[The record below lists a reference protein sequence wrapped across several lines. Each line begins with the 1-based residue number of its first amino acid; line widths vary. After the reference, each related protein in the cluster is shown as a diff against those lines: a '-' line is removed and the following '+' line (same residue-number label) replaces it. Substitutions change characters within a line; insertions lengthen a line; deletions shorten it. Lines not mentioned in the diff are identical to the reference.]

1 MKSKICYEDEEKNLS
16 AKSAAFVQYLTRR
29 GYLISQKALNDDAE
43 KRRREMAKK
52 AYHNTELLLESYRD
66 MIWAVESIPDQIA
79 SELEMPFAELD
90 ELISRIDLE
99 LAMDNKVLQGRLY
112 SISQS
117 RLLIDRMNEAVSVLK
132 KKPKDGPLL
141 YDVIYKTYMSRSIP
155 ENIFDLLYNL
165 HMSRRRYYEL
175 RKKAIRLI
183 SLRLWSAPNQ
193 EINMWLDVLTMLD
206 KNPD

>member
-1 MKSKICYEDEEKNLS
+1 MKSKISYEDEEKNLS

-52 AYHNTELLLESYRD
+52 AYHNTELLLENYRD

-79 SELEMPFAELD
+79 SELEMPFATLD
-90 ELISRIDLE
+90 ELIVRVDLE
-99 LAMDNKVLQGRLY
+99 LAMENKALEGRIN
-112 SISQS
+112 SVTQS

-132 KKPKDGPLL
+132 KKPKDGELL
-141 YDVIYKTYMSRSIP
+141 YRVIFQTYMSDEICD
-155 ENIFDLLYNL
+155 NIYYLIYKLGL
-165 HMSRRRYYEL
+165 SRRKYYEV

-183 SLRLWSAPNQ
+183 SLRLWSAPNR
-193 EINMWLDVLTMLD
+193 EVNMWLDVLTMLD
-206 KNPD
+206 KN

>member
-1 MKSKICYEDEEKNLS
+1 MRAFGADVAITKVSEE
-16 AKSAAFVQYLTRR
+16 RR
-29 GYLISQKALNDDAE
+29 V
-43 KRRREMAKK
+43 R
-52 AYHNTELLLESYRD
+52 
-66 MIWAVESIPDQIA
+66 
-79 SELEMPFAELD
+79 F
-90 ELISRIDLE
+90 
-99 LAMDNKVLQGRLY
+99 
-112 SISQS
+112 
-117 RLLIDRMNEAVSVLK
+117 SVLK

>member
-1 MKSKICYEDEEKNLS
+1 MDRRKKYAEEEENLA

-29 GYLISQKALNDDAE
+29 GYLITKQASTDEAE
-43 KRRREMAKK
+43 IRRQEFAKK
-52 AYHNTELLLESYRD
+52 AYHNTEMLLESYRD
-66 MIWAVESIPDQIA
+66 LVWAVESIPDQIA

-99 LAMDNKVLQGRLY
+99 LAMDNKALQGRLS

-117 RLLIDRMNEAVSVLK
+117 RMLIDRMNEAVSVLK

-141 YDVIYKTYMSRSIP
+141 YDVIYQTYMSRKVP
-155 ENIFDLLYNL
+155 ENTFDLFYNL
-165 HMSRRRYYEL
+165 AMSRRRYYEL

-183 SLRLWSAPNQ
+183 SLRLWSAPNR

-206 KNPD
+206 KHPD